1 MRRRSLLIPPLKGEG
16 GRREAAAGW
25 GDPCSAVSFFA
36 PHPPPPGEGF
46 RKLRRRAFITALC
59 GAAAWPLAAR
69 AQQAASR
76 LTIGYLSGGTVATQG
91 PWIAAFARRL
101 GELGWIE
108 GRDVVIERRLAE
120 GHKER
125 FAEFAAELVDRKADV
140 IVTTGTPATAA
151 VKRLT
156 KKIPIVFVGSGDPVG
171 IGLVASLARPGA
183 NITGLSNQ
191 HRDVAGKRLAF
202 LRAVIPAL
210 RRLAILADADNPA
223 GMLEV
228 RDIKGFASELG
239 LELTIPEVHQ
249 QQDISAA
256 FAGLND
262 RADALYVLFG
272 GLEITNQVE
281 INTRA
286 LQARLATMHGDR
298 GLVETGGL
306 MAYGPHFVDLYR
318 RAAELVAKILHG
330 ADPGSIPVEQPT
342 KFEFVVNLKTA
353 KALGLDIP
361 PTLTALADEVIE

>member
-1 MRRRSLLIPPLKGEG
+1 MRRRE
-16 GRREAAAGW
+16 
-25 GDPCSAVSFFA
+25 
-36 PHPPPPGEGF
+36 
-46 RKLRRRAFITALC
+46 FITLA
-59 GAAAWPLAAR
+59 GSAAIAWPLATR
-69 AQQAASR
+69 AQQPASR

-108 GRDVVIERRLAE
+108 GRDAIIERRLAE
-120 GHKER
+120 GHNER
-125 FAEFAAELVDRKADV
+125 FAALAAELVDRKVDV

-156 KKIPIVFVGSGDPVG
+156 TKIPIVFVGLGDPVG
-171 IGLVASLARPGA
+171 VGLVASLARPGG
-183 NITGLSNQ
+183 NMTGLSNQ
-191 HRDVAGKRLAF
+191 HRDVAGKRLTL
-202 LRAVIPAL
+202 LRTVVPAL
-210 RRLAILADADNPA
+210 RRLAILANANNPA
-223 GMLEV
+223 EMLEV

-249 QQDISAA
+249 PQDVTAA
-256 FAGLND
+256 FEGLND

-272 GLEITNQVE
+272 GLEITSQVE

-306 MAYGPHFVDLYR
+306 MAYGPNFVDLHQ

-342 KFEFVVNLKTA
+342 KFEFVLNLKTA

-361 PTLTALADEVIE
+361 PTLLALADEVIE